1 MAAGVAFPVRLAAL
15 RATTNFIL
23 TLEGDKSCDIF
34 QNLLPSMLETLTGAL
49 TGGQEVEAQEVLEA
63 LIEVA
68 DSHPRFLRKQLE
80 SVLNTMVQVSI
91 NRHTC
96 PAPQLLRR
104 SCICSG
110 DNNSTV
116 TPQNVSQS
124 KPKISV
130 FHCDTLAQ
138 AQVQLPI

>member
-23 TLEGDKSCDIF
+23 TLEGDKSCDVF

-68 DSHPRFLRKQLE
+68 DMHPRFLRKQLE
-80 SVLNTMVQVSI
+80 SVLNTMVQVSF
-91 NRHTC
+91 NLNGTLWNPWH
-96 PAPQLLRR
+96 LR
-104 SCICSG
+104 
-110 DNNSTV
+110 
-116 TPQNVSQS
+116 
-124 KPKISV
+124 
-130 FHCDTLAQ
+130 FA
-138 AQVQLPI
+138 